1 LSVYQT
7 YIIVMT
13 RDEKNLVTANMDQVF
28 HGKTIRQ
35 DLPVCECGKYYDEK
49 ELIEAPAVFF
59 REINVFGKT
68 FTLIE
73 PLCPVCKQRIQASFS
88 ILN

>member
-1 LSVYQT
+1 
-7 YIIVMT
+7 MT
-13 RDEKNLVTANMDQVF
+13 TDEKNLVNVHVDKVF
-28 HGKTIRQ
+28 HGQTIRQ
-35 DLPVCECGKYYDEK
+35 DLPVYECGKYYVEK
-49 ELIEAPAVFF
+49 ELTEAPAVFF

-73 PLCPVCKQRIQASFS
+73 PLNPVCKQRIQASFS